1 LVDGQGMPWPHRRKV
16 KDNRRGVEQVSAA
29 ELKL

>member
-1 LVDGQGMPWPHRRKV
+1 MEAAEAAKAVAQQEV
-16 KDNRRGVEQVSAA
+16 NRRGVEQVSAA